1 MEFSSN
7 IHSRDG
13 QRIQG
18 WTLGM
23 SLDPHPHMLDIH
35 GVWPDRSGNRGYLVS
50 TRLDTDLTQCV
61 PNASELTTTMRGV
74 LDALT
79 YLHKHSIVHG
89 DVKAGNIFLSFAR
102 DNAGKKTSVISNVV
116 LGDPEGLFRIPDWIH
131 HTTFQLARRRDLLAW
146 SYCFMDKMLYAEGFT
161 FKQVDAFRKLHE
173 AIATNNDQEWALD
186 GRLKDWVF
194 DVYKFM
200 ER

>member
-1 MEFSSN
+1 MQLSPFSLSIHPFLVVGSPMGAAWCLSPRRFTHRSYTPRTVQDWIHTHPDIVLTNKPDSRTTFMSQTPMKFSST

-23 SLDPHPHMLDIH
+23 SLDPHPHLLDIH
-35 GVWPDRSGNRGYLVS
+35 GVWPDRSGNHGYLVS
-50 TRLDTDLTQCV
+50 TRLDMDLTQCV

-89 DVKAGNIFLSFAR
+89 DVKAGNIFLSFA
-102 DNAGKKTSVISNVV
+102 
-116 LGDPEGLFRIPDWIH
+116 PQP
-131 HTTFQLARRRDLLAW
+131 
-146 SYCFMDKMLYAEGFT
+146 
-161 FKQVDAFRKLHE
+161 
-173 AIATNNDQEWALD
+173 
-186 GRLKDWVF
+186 
-194 DVYKFM
+194 
-200 ER
+200 